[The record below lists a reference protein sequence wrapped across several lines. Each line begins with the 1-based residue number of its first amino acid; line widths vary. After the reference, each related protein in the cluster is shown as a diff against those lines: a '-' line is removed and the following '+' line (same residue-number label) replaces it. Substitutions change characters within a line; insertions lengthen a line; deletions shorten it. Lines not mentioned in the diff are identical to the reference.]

1 MIKKTLGQVL
11 KTRREALGLSQ
22 RELARRLDVKGSHVG
37 YLETG
42 RRRPSL
48 PLLNRLA
55 GVLGLEREPLL
66 MLSHPEARALLA
78 RPQPDGPAQRD
89 QAWRAFVADKNLL
102 RRNEITRREL
112 KVLSQV
118 NALGRI
124 SSPRHFL
131 FILNSIRQAVEQ
143 E

>member
-1 MIKKTLGQVL
+1 MIKKTLGPVV
-11 KTRREALGLSQ
+11 KKRREALGLSQ
-22 RELARRLDVKGSHVG
+22 RELARRLGVKASHVG

-48 PLLNRLA
+48 PLLNRIG

-66 MLSHPEARALLA
+66 LLAHPEAEALLG
-78 RPQPDGPAQRD
+78 RPQPRSDKPNH
-89 QAWRAFVADKNLL
+89 AWQSFVGNRNLL
-102 RRNEITRREL
+102 RRNEITSREL
-112 KVLSQV
+112 KVLKQV

-131 FILNSIRQAVEQ
+131 FVLNAIRQAVDE